1 MERQGSKQ
9 ADNRNRWATHIKA
22 ALAARRRG
30 KPRPS
35 NKTKHLDHVPH
46 GLSLT
51 QKPPPPKG
59 LT

>member
-1 MERQGSKQ
+1 MERQRSEQ
-9 ADNRNRWATHIKA
+9 TNNRDGWAAHIKP
-22 ALAARRRG
+22 ALAARRLG

-51 QKPPPPKG
+51 QKTPPPKG